1 MPDAFPASAAVD
13 ARSSLRSDGHA
24 PAERLRSHYASPAD
38 MTARFGLQEL
48 IGLAPFPESDALD
61 ACGPPVFADDWPQAD
76 DQGEGDQPPAYD
88 VERVATALD
97 QASRE
102 ADSYLAVRLAVPL
115 DTTARYHLTAGFG
128 MQVPEDVEARYKAA
142 LAWLKDVAKGAAEI
156 VVPTPPDA
164 PEPQPPETGVEFA
177 PGCHDRFF

>member
-1 MPDAFPASAAVD
+1 
-13 ARSSLRSDGHA
+13 
-24 PAERLRSHYASPAD
+24 
-38 MTARFGLQEL
+38 MTGRRRIIRGK
-48 IGLAPFPESDALD
+48 
-61 ACGPPVFADDWPQAD
+61 
-76 DQGEGDQPPAYD
+76 
-88 VERVATALD
+88 AT
-97 QASRE
+97 
-102 ADSYLAVRLAVPL
+102 SYLAVRLAVPL
-115 DTTARYHLTAGFG
+115 DTTAGVPQPLRAFVCDMARYHLTAGFG

>member
-1 MPDAFPASAAVD
+1 
-13 ARSSLRSDGHA
+13 
-24 PAERLRSHYASPAD
+24 

-48 IGLAPFPESDALD
+48 IGLAPLPESDALD

-76 DQGEGDQPPAYD
+76 NQGEGDQPPAYD

-115 DTTARYHLTAGFG
+115 DTTAGVPQPLRAFVCDMARYHLTAGFG

-142 LAWLKDVAKGAAEI
+142 LAWLKDVAKGRRRSSCPRRRTLRSRSPRKRAWSSR
-156 VVPTPPDA
+156 PDA
-164 PEPQPPETGVEFA
+164 MTVSSSRKEPPCTPLPPSKA
-177 PGCHDRFF
+177 P